1 MATRI
6 LTGYNSGNSGNIKG
20 GATFSY
26 SSSTTDTGAVYN
38 STPKS
43 ARITVPVKYC
53 DTSQSFYFNIYV
65 GGVKVAETVELW
77 SKYDDT
83 LVGATPATVTET
95 FELEYLED
103 EILTASG
110 SIKFE
115 LIANSNNNVYC
126 INLRNGTAT
135 LEVEYGSSATL
146 GNPGTPTIKENYN
159 GTYTAS
165 WTAASASGG
174 SGSVY
179 YQWRDA
185 RNGGYWSNWS
195 TSNSVT
201 LNIPGYDVE
210 YAFQVRASYDGAS
223 SSSAGALESWSPVIY
238 KTFTQP
244 TVTKPGAPTI
254 TQNSDGT
261 FKASWTASTGN
272 YGVGSV
278 SYQLYCGNDL
288 IGSATTNTSITANIP
303 TYGTAYSFTVKAT
316 YSGVSATSN
325 ATSYTFAQPTLGK
338 PGKPTITSTTTQYTV
353 TWNAASAANGTG
365 SVYYRVIIAKTD
377 GSYVNTTNWQTSR
390 TYTANIPSSG
400 VYAITIE
407 ATYHNASSSS
417 AGALSS
423 LSDTTE
429 VTLTVGSLTAPG
441 APTITQNYDGTF
453 TASWTAATGS
463 GSSGSI
469 YYMLY
474 NVTTSEYVTNR
485 ITDTRVTLNVPGYG
499 TTYTYRVFATY
510 GGASASINGAFTA
523 NSANTSVTFLA
534 ATLSTPDAPTIV
546 QNTNGT
552 FTASWGAAVGNYGVG
567 DVYYQLWN
575 ATSNTAVSNRITTT
589 STTHNIP
596 NYNSEITYTVKATY
610 NGATGSAD
618 GALVKTSEGT
628 KKTFTK
634 PSLIAPTLSLS
645 TYSGSSASLSWSA
658 AQLVNAT
665 GVISYTI
672 YGGTTALK
680 TVTTTSATIEE
691 SVLAPLG
698 TVVLSVQATATDLS
712 NTASGATITATS
724 NTVSF
729 TYSGNFSGASNLAV
743 SGTNTAVLTW
753 TKGSSSYGDFVYD
766 IYAGNNVIVDNLSST
781 TTTYTLSENIVCG
794 WSNMI
799 IRIKTRNTT
808 SNQEVF
814 SNQVTFTYSP
824 KYTAPSGLK
833 TNGSGSQAIV
843 SWTAGT
849 TTYGTMVY
857 EVYANNTK
865 VGDNITTNSFTILE
879 SVLEGLNNKTVSI
892 YIKYK
897 VLETGVTDQLSAVT
911 FTYVPSVTKHTVGYR
926 QGGRNHNC
934 LVYVCVNGAW
944 VKCVPY
950 VYANGK
956 WNICSTK

>member
-26 SSSTTDTGAVYN
+26 SSNTYNSGVVYN
-38 STPKS
+38 AVPKR
-43 ARITVPVKYC
+43 AYITVPVKYC

-65 GGVKVAETVELW
+65 GGTKVAETVELW
-77 SKYDDT
+77 SRYDDT
-83 LVGATPATVTET
+83 LSGGTPATVTET
-95 FELEYLED
+95 FELEYLKD
-103 EILTASG
+103 EILTATG
-110 SIKFE
+110 TIKFE

-146 GNPGTPTIKENYN
+146 GNPGTPTITENYN

-165 WTAASASGG
+165 WSPASASGG
-174 SGSVY
+174 SGNVY
-179 YQWRDA
+179 YQWWDVT
-185 RNGGYWSNWS
+185 NGGYWTNWS
-195 TSNSVT
+195 TATSVT
-201 LNIPGYDVE
+201 LNVPAYNYLWD
-210 YAFQVRASYDGAS
+210 FRVRATYDGAS
-223 SSSAGALESWSPVIY
+223 SSSMGALESWSNKIQY
-238 KTFTQP
+238 TFTP
-244 TVTKPGAPTI
+244 PSVTKPGAPTI
-254 TQNSDGT
+254 TQNSNGT
-261 FKASWTASTGN
+261 FTASWTKSTGSA
-272 YGVGSV
+272 GTGSI
-278 SYQLYCGNDL
+278 SYQLYYGSTA
-288 IGSATTNTSITANIP
+288 IGSSTTSTSVTANIP
-303 TYGTAYSFTVKAT
+303 GYGAAYSFTVKAT
-316 YSGVSATSN
+316 YSGATATSN
-325 ATSYTFAQPTLGK
+325 ATSFTFAQATLGK
-338 PGKPTITSTTTQYTV
+338 PGKPTVTSTTSDYTV
-353 TWNAASAANGTG
+353 TWSAASASNGTG
-365 SVYYRVIIAKTD
+365 SVYYRVIITKSD

-390 TYTANIPSSG
+390 TYAASIPSTGSYNIA
-400 VYAITIE
+400 VE
-407 ATYHNASSSS
+407 ATYNNASSTT
-417 AGALSS
+417 AGTLSM
-423 LSDTTE
+423 LSDTTT
-429 VTLTVGSLTAPG
+429 VTLTVGSLTNPG
-441 APTITQNYDGTF
+441 APTIVQNNDGTF
-453 TASWTAATGS
+453 TASWTAATGT
-463 GSSGSI
+463 GSTGSV

-474 NVTTSEYVTNR
+474 NVTTSQYVSSR

-510 GGASASINGAFTA
+510 GGASASINGSFTA
-523 NSANTSVTFLA
+523 NSNNTSITFIA
-534 ATLSTPDAPTIV
+534 ASLTVPGAPTIT
-546 QNTNGT
+546 QNNNGT
-552 FTASWGAAVGNYGVG
+552 FTATWPAATGTYGVG
-567 DVYYQLWN
+567 EVYYQLWN

-610 NGATGSAD
+610 NGATGSTD

-628 KKTFTK
+628 KKTFAK

-645 TYSGSSASLSWSA
+645 SYSGSSASLSWSA

-665 GVISYTI
+665 GVISYTV

-698 TVVLSVQATATDLS
+698 SVVLSVQATATDLS

-729 TYSGNFSGASNLAV
+729 TYIGNFSGASNLAV

-766 IYAGNNVIVDNLSST
+766 IYAGNNVIVSNLSSA
-781 TTTYTLSENIVCG
+781 TTTYTLSENIICG

-824 KYTAPSGLK
+824 KYTAPSNLK

-843 SWTAGT
+843 SWNAGT

-897 VLETGVTDQLSAVT
+897 VLETGVTGQLNAVT

-944 VKCVPY
+944 VKCAPY
-950 VYANGK
+950 IYANGK